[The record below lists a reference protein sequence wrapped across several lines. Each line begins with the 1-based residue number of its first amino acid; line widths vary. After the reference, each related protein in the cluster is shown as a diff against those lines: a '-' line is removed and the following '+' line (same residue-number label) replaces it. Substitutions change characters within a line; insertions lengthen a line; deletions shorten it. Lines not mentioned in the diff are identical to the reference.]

1 MKKILLATTIL
12 SMSAGFAA
20 ADVAVSGSARMG
32 IVSSA
37 TGDAV
42 FSNRVRISFSGTG
55 TTDGGLAF
63 GGTARADNSVSANAG
78 VAGSAFI
85 SGAFG
90 KISMGDVA
98 GGDAASVGQLASV
111 GWDGAGYGNSINYA
125 SDAGG
130 GDGGLPGTMSEL
142 GAARVSYSYAAG
154 SVTVNAST
162 SQLTNGG
169 ASASAIGASFTS
181 GALTVGVGYGVAD
194 GLSITGYKAYDTN
207 TDAGQPVLYAG
218 TGTGNINGISQYA
231 VAATTAGFYETR
243 ALDASVTDMSLSA
256 AYVMDNT
263 TIKAIYQTKTVEAT
277 AAARTAVDQA
287 ITASGASATA
297 AVAATVTAAVH
308 GHGAI
313 SLSAK
318 ATSMGLSVVQKM
330 DALTLT
336 AYGINTTVDAD
347 ADMSADNPT
356 VSRYG
361 IGFGY
366 DLGGGASL
374 SAGWATA
381 DAMVAAPVVATPS
394 AGVLE
399 THTLTSVSAD
409 TWDLGLN
416 FSF

>member
-1 MKKILLATTIL
+1 MGVVST
-12 SMSAGFAA
+12 AA
-20 ADVAVSGSARMG
+20 
-32 IVSSA
+32 
-37 TGDAV
+37 GDAV
-42 FSNRVRISFSGTG
+42 FSNRVRIEFKGTG

-63 GGTARADNSVSANAG
+63 GGTARADNAVGANAG

-90 KISMGDVA
+90 KISMGDVS

-125 SDAGG
+125 SDGNG

-181 GALTVGVGYGVAD
+181 GALTVGVGYGAVT
-194 GLSITGYKAYDTN
+194 GLSITGYRAYDSN
-207 TDAGQPVLYAG
+207 TQAGLAVAYAG
-218 TGTGNINGISQYA
+218 TGSILSQAA
-231 VAATTAGFYETR
+231 VAAQTAGFYETR
-243 ALDASVTDMSLSA
+243 ALDASITDMSLSA

-277 AAARTAVDQA
+277 ADARTAVAQT
-287 ITASGASATA
+287 IVNTTTTAPVLTA
-297 AVAATVTAAVH
+297 AIH

-366 DLGGGASL
+366 DLGGGASI
-374 SAGWATA
+374 AGGWAKA
-381 DAMVAAPVVATPS
+381 DAMVSTPIVATTNL
-394 AGVLE
+394 ALE

-409 TWDLGLN
+409 NWDLGLN

>member
-1 MKKILLATTIL
+1 
-12 SMSAGFAA
+12 
-20 ADVAVSGSARMG
+20 
-32 IVSSA
+32 
-37 TGDAV
+37 
-42 FSNRVRISFSGTG
+42 
-55 TTDGGLAF
+55 
-63 GGTARADNSVSANAG
+63 
-78 VAGSAFI
+78 
-85 SGAFG
+85 
-90 KISMGDVA
+90 
-98 GGDAASVGQLASV
+98 
-111 GWDGAGYGNSINYA
+111 
-125 SDAGG
+125 
-130 GDGGLPGTMSEL
+130 
-142 GAARVSYSYAAG
+142 
-154 SVTVNAST
+154 VTVNAST

-169 ASASAIGASFTS
+169 ASATGIGASFTS
-181 GALTVGVGYGVAD
+181 GALTVGVGYGAVS

-207 TDAGQPVLYAG
+207 TDAGQIALYAG
-218 TGTGNINGISQYA
+218 TGTGNVGGISQYA

-277 AAARTAVDQA
+277 AAARTAVDQV

-366 DLGGGASL
+366 DLGGGASI
-374 SAGWATA
+374 SGGWATI
-381 DAMVAAPVVATPS
+381 DAMTSAAIAAVTSGSTATA
-394 AGVLE
+394 AGALE

>member
-1 MKKILLATTIL
+1 
-12 SMSAGFAA
+12 
-20 ADVAVSGSARMG
+20 
-32 IVSSA
+32 
-37 TGDAV
+37 
-42 FSNRVRISFSGTG
+42 
-55 TTDGGLAF
+55 
-63 GGTARADNSVSANAG
+63 
-78 VAGSAFI
+78 
-85 SGAFG
+85 
-90 KISMGDVA
+90 
-98 GGDAASVGQLASV
+98 
-111 GWDGAGYGNSINYA
+111 
-125 SDAGG
+125 
-130 GDGGLPGTMSEL
+130 MSEL

-169 ASASAIGASFTS
+169 ANASGIGASFTS
-181 GALTVGVGYGVAD
+181 GALTVGVGYGAVT
-194 GLSITGYKAYDTN
+194 GLSITGYRAYDTN
-207 TDAGQPVLYAG
+207 TDAGQPVLYGGDGA
-218 TGTGNINGISQYA
+218 TGNVALGGLTQHA

-277 AAARTAVDQA
+277 AAARTAVNQA

-297 AVAATVTAAVH
+297 PVAATVTAAVH

-374 SAGWATA
+374 SAGWATI
-381 DAMVAAPVVATPS
+381 DAMTPAAIAAVTSGSTATA
-394 AGVLE
+394 AGALE
-399 THTLTSVSAD
+399 THTLTSVSVD